1 MEELNEVQRKIPVRR
16 ARKQIAKLLKEYES
30 KKEGMTTIEFCK
42 LHDVNKSNFYNWQ
55 KRYGSDQINDNKPKG
70 FIPIEV
76 SATSHSSGS
85 VSSLFAEVN
94 GIRLYQA
101 VAAEYLKALVS

>member
-1 MEELNEVQRKIPVRR
+1 MEELNQVKIKSPVRR
-16 ARKQIAKLLKEYES
+16 TRNQIAKLLKEYES
-30 KKEGMTTIEFCK
+30 KEGMTTIEFCK
-42 LHDVNKSNFYNWQ
+42 LHNINKSNFYNWQ
-55 KRYGSDQINDNKPKG
+55 KRYGSQQRNNSKAKG

-76 SATSHSSGS
+76 SPSCQPCGS

-94 GIRLYQA
+94 GIRLYQV